1 MTEAENSGAGVP
13 AAGMGELDPAL
24 LEEARLVFAAK
35 CEFFAGVAVL
45 DRMPPPRGLEIAFAG
60 RSNVGKSSL
69 LNALTGHNKLARVSN
84 SPGRTRQLNFF
95 DLGEGRLTLVDMPG
109 YGYAE
114 ASKAEINRWQGIIR
128 MYLLGRTVLRRVMLL
143 IDARHG
149 IKENDADMMG
159 GLDKAAVGYQVVLTK
174 CDKISAREL
183 AERLENVTAALAKRP
198 AAHPH
203 IIATSSE
210 TGLNI
215 PELRREI
222 WQAVQG

>member
-1 MTEAENSGAGVP
+1 MTEPMGTAEGEDD
-13 AAGMGELDPAL
+13 AAAR
-24 LEEARLVFAAK
+24 LEEARRLFASE
-35 CEFFAGVAVL
+35 CVFFAGVAEL
-45 DRMPPPRGLEIAFAG
+45 SRMPPSRGLEIAFAG

-95 DLGEGRLTLVDMPG
+95 DLGGGRLTLVDMPG

-128 MYLLGRTVLRRVMLL
+128 MYLLGRVTLRRVMVL
-143 IDARHG
+143 IDSRHG
-149 IKENDADMMG
+149 IKENDADMMT

-174 CDKISAREL
+174 CDKISAVAL
-183 AERLENVTAALAKRP
+183 AEVTEKIAALLKKRP

-203 IIATSSE
+203 IIATSAA

-222 WQAVQG
+222 FQLIRE